1 MTRKLPTVRA
11 GTWFHLVNRGID
23 GSALLPTPQSRDL
36 LVFALGVVAHEHPI
50 EIHAYCVME
59 THYHVLARAGRSDLV
74 RAFSGLEADCS
85 LASEGGRLRGMAF
98 GRHMLQVT
106 RYIHRNP
113 VEAGLV
119 SRPERWRWSSYA
131 GYVDPSRA
139 QPWLRSSA
147 VLGWLG
153 SIGGRQ
159 RYRRYVEERRR
170 YV

>member
-1 MTRKLPTVRA
+1 VSRPLPTVRA
-11 GTWFHLVNRGID
+11 ATWYHLVNRGID
-23 GSALLPTPQSRDL
+23 GAALLPTPQSRDL
-36 LVFALGVVAHEHPI
+36 LVLTLGVVAHACPI
-50 EIHAYCVME
+50 ELHAYCAME
-59 THYHVLARAGRSDLV
+59 THYHVLARAEESDL
-74 RAFSGLEADCS
+74 RRGFAGLEADCS
-85 LASEGGRLRGMAF
+85 LIAEGVRLRGMAF

-119 SRPERWRWSSYA
+119 TRPGDWRWSSYA

-159 RYRRYVEERRR
+159 RYRRYVEDRLR